1 MKKTGP
7 LILGIAAGVF
17 AFVEYYIPYWRVG
30 WLRDELFQWCE
41 ILSAFAFVLGG
52 VNLFQVN
59 WPKIRRREADWGYKL
74 LMVGAGAVML
84 VVGLKWHVYSSG
96 PGPDAV
102 KVATTGGPAG
112 KALVE
117 IDAPDDVLVKVG
129 ANPQAIARD
138 AAGKPYQ
145 IEVDPG
151 QVDVKLA
158 RRAAGYRD
166 FTKTITVAAGGV
178 ATVTADPMMLWGP
191 KGRAYNWFYDHVFA
205 PCNATMFALLA
216 FFVASAAFRA
226 FRMRNLEA
234 TLLLVSAIIVMLA
247 CAPMGSAI
255 SGDLVDVKDWILA
268 IPNNGGRRAIMMGA
282 AIGAIAT
289 SLRIILGLERSHMGA
304 D

>member
-7 LILGIAAGVF
+7 LILGVAAGLF

-30 WLRDELFQWCE
+30 AVRDELLQWCA

-59 WPKIRRREADWGYKL
+59 YPKIRRREADWGYKL
-74 LMVGAGAVML
+74 LMVGAGAIML
-84 VVGLKWHVYSSG
+84 LVGLKWHVYSSA

-102 KVATTGGPAG
+102 QVAAAGGPAG
-112 KALVE
+112 KALIQ
-117 IDAPDDVLVKVG
+117 IDAPGDVLVKVG
-129 ANPQAIARD
+129 ANKQTIARD
-138 AAGKPYQ
+138 AAGKAYQ
-145 IEVDPG
+145 VEVEPG
-151 QVDVKLA
+151 KVDVKLS
-158 RRAAGYRD
+158 RRVAGYRD
-166 FTKTITVAAGGV
+166 YVASVTAAAGAIV
-178 ATVTADPMMLWGP
+178 TVKADPMMLWGP
-191 KGRAYNWFYDHVFA
+191 KGRVYNWIYDHVFA

-255 SGDLVDVKDWILA
+255 SGDLVDAKDWILA